1 MEQGKGLKQGKFF
14 FAIFL
19 FLLFIMDMAANLMG
33 SDIEDDALQD
43 SGGGEHSKASGGGE
57 SSTSRSF
64 YRPQFLQVFT
74 SYKDVIPESEEKG
87 GIITALLAAL
97 NGVEFWTEDSLKLAL
112 GPILKATERFQ
123 EADIAKLTL
132 ITSFKTLAYDTL
144 ILAAQQDNLV
154 KQYLAMILSSQN
166 YDSSIS
172 LLWILAVLNGLLIG
186 NSPFEKSCLG
196 LPRTQPILEGRL
208 EKMGLGFAALALE
221 IKPSLQQTSQQ
232 ADLREIIQTNG
243 ISLAEIDRLQSVLKL
258 ENFKALQG
266 RDFQMIG
273 DAAANDVTGL
283 LRLDGMGQKLAIDA
297 FSASGIILSRKDGK
311 HILALRITMPLLCKM
326 SGGASSLMDF
336 ASIFKIVQILE
347 LANSIAKIE
356 LYPEAFRMLAEFEGL
371 VSATASINGISAD
384 WKQIF
389 EQILGPHIISFTQ
402 QRSLSLQNGHKAF
415 TSMHI
420 IPTRLQML
428 FGPLMAK
435 ARQEKKAARLSTGVC
450 FDFQNGSCSRGDSCR
465 FEHRME
471 AVKRVKAVCRDFLKG
486 TCTRGKDCRFA
497 HEVLAN
503 SGNGKP

>member
-1 MEQGKGLKQGKFF
+1 MMPFKIQGEANILKRQGVEKVVLRGVSTGHKSCKCSLHTKIKFRR
-14 FAIFL
+14 A
-19 FLLFIMDMAANLMG
+19 
-33 SDIEDDALQD
+33 
-43 SGGGEHSKASGGGE
+43 K
-57 SSTSRSF
+57 
-64 YRPQFLQVFT
+64 
-74 SYKDVIPESEEKG
+74 KKG

-311 HILALRITMPLLCKM
+311 HILALRITMSLLCKM